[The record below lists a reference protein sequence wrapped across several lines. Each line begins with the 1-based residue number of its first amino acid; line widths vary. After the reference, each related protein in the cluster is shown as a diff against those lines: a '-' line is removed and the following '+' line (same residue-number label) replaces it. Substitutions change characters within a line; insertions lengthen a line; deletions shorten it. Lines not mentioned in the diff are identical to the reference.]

1 MALGVYADLFKWERA
16 AQLGSGCW
24 KGAPWYLHWDSSLG
38 QPSPSCRT
46 ELGLGALAGELKQQE
61 LLVLGFGGVL
71 GCHC

>member
-1 MALGVYADLFKWERA
+1 MALGVYADLFKWGRA

-38 QPSPSCRT
+38 QPSPSCRA

-61 LLVLGFGGVL
+61 LLFLGFGGVL